1 MLYRDKMTTTKNIRS
16 YANNQIIKA
25 YTDKS
30 EKYKGFKPKKQA
42 RFFEL
47 EKYETLLFPFQ
58 YQPYTLAEKEKAEQ
72 LIKDRI
78 TSIVEI
84 AKNPIFVEKEFFF
97 KRNPFRCRGVVIPD
111 KEIYDLLKNASL
123 YRLTYESNRDENII
137 GFSIDKDNL
146 DFELPASKIY
156 RTLPAKRVG
165 LKYTYAHLE
174 CPDIDPI
181 AFKIWEEIS
190 QDSTSEIRRNGKTF
204 VRKGAWDSCGVYG
217 MSPNMI
223 RTIWFKCG
231 CYDSHKYRSILK
243 FLYGISKKYR
253 FDDFPRLD
261 KIRKSASADETIA
274 YLKGQL
280 FYRRWGKG
288 VKTQGTYPDGEL
300 CESYYFRHVS
310 LKYKDYVR
318 IGKVKSLPVRIAM
331 ISDMELYQAN
341 DITFGQLNFKYAS
354 KVQAM
359 SKAEQAKLLPS
370 RAAWYFLYGRCP
382 FDAPG
387 KANKDIPNPNL
398 LARWKKGAS
407 TFTKLC
413 NTFGKAESMLLP
425 NFNLVALFGSE
436 SEMLK
441 FIHLQYPD
449 TKSHKNISE
458 LYGYNIIHDLGQ
470 FSLPKGEFSTAW
482 KDFVMKYPE
491 ALKYSSNWI
500 NVEKELGRIPKSL
513 TELRN
518 TVAEF
523 TFENVRN
530 KACAVAC
537 FEAKVSQDTFE
548 AYQRLYENTK
558 VAESCPQVE
567 VSLNGFTFRKLDYND
582 PKGALL
588 GLFTNCCQHLNGA
601 AASCARHGVQD
612 ESSAFYVVEKAGKI
626 IAQSWAWRSKKGDLV
641 FDSIESLS
649 SDYAD
654 AIAGLYQ
661 KASVKLLGRLGI
673 KRVLVGYT
681 SYGITSTIK
690 HKCQIGAETY
700 QEQMVSPCNY
710 MDGSQQWLIAETG
723 EEPEK
728 LKKKF
733 LKPTIK
739 PEKTELSINTLLSGS
754 DVYCEY
760 CDAEVHPD
768 CEICPSCNANIAE
781 WV

>member
-1 MLYRDKMTTTKNIRS
+1 VKEGINKADFPNKILYRDNEIFSLLKR
-16 YANNQIIKA
+16 ANL
-25 YTDKS
+25 S
-30 EKYKGFKPKKQA
+30 ENLFWSSDQESELIGY
-42 RFFEL
+42 RFFNGN
-47 EKYETLLFPFQ
+47 T
-58 YQPYTLAEKEKAEQ
+58 
-72 LIKDRI
+72 
-78 TSIVEI
+78 V
-84 AKNPIFVEKEFFF
+84 
-97 KRNPFRCRGVVIPD
+97 
-111 KEIYDLLKNASL
+111 
-123 YRLTYESNRDENII
+123 
-137 GFSIDKDNL
+137 

-156 RTLPAKRVG
+156 RTLPARRLG
-165 LKYTYAHLE
+165 LKYSYAHLE
-174 CPDIDPI
+174 CPDVDPI
-181 AFKIWEEIS
+181 AFKIWEDIS
-190 QDSTSEIRRNGKTF
+190 QDSTRKIHRNGKTF
-204 VRKGAWDSCGVYG
+204 IRKGAWDSCGIYG

-223 RTIWFKCG
+223 RSIWFKSG

-243 FLYGISKKYR
+243 FLYSISKNYR
-253 FDDFPRLD
+253 FDDFPLLD

-274 YLKGQL
+274 YLKGRL

-288 VKTQGTYPDGEL
+288 VKTPNIRPDGEQDGFYL
-300 CESYYFRHVS
+300 RSVFV
-310 LKYKDYVR
+310 KYKDYVR
-318 IGKVKSLPVRIAM
+318 LGKVKSLAVRIAM
-331 ISDMELYQAN
+331 ITDMQTYEAN
-341 DITFGQLNFKYAS
+341 AINYSTTFGKLNFEYAA
-354 KVQAM
+354 KVQKM

-382 FDAPG
+382 FDAPS

-407 TFTKLC
+407 TFAKLC
-413 NTFGKAESMLLP
+413 NTFGKGESMLLP

-436 SEMLK
+436 SEILK

-491 ALKYSSNWI
+491 ALKYSSNWV
-500 NVEKELGRIPKSL
+500 NVENELGRIPKSL

-523 TFENVRN
+523 TFENVHN

-649 SDYAD
+649 SEYAD

-661 KASVKLLGRLGI
+661 KASIKLLGRLGI
-673 KRVLVGYT
+673 ERVLVGYT

-690 HKCQIGAETY
+690 HKCQIGSETY
-700 QEQMVSPCNY
+700 QEQMVSSCNY
-710 MDGSQQWLIAETG
+710 MDGSRQWLIAETG

-754 DVYCEY
+754 DVYCEH